1 MSFLTR
7 ICLPPTDKERH
18 REYESK
24 FAEFDEEHLRRAAL
38 GVAVKRRMLLDMR
51 NREIQK
57 RMRVDGVEVIV
68 RRPKLSRVR

>member
-7 ICLPPTDKERH
+7 LCTPLSAQER
-18 REYESK
+18 RRAYEEN
-24 FAEFDEEHLRRAAL
+24 FHEFDEEHLRRAAH

-57 RMRVDGVEVIV
+57 RMQGPGVEVIV
-68 RRPKLSRVR
+68 KRPKLSMVR